1 MGDVFRR
8 FALCF
13 TLSLC
18 ISIAAIN
25 AQILQDTASLN
36 LVRKGIDS
44 VYNMHFAFAHE
55 ALRKISQLYPEHPIV
70 ILFKGIITY
79 WENYPLLSNSAAAS
93 SFEKDMRHCIA
104 LCEKNKNPSY
114 VAEYL
119 LANLC
124 ARGLLLTFYTDND
137 RNNDVFPLAT
147 STYTFIKRSFDFTS
161 VYSDFFFF
169 TGLYNYYREVYP
181 KVHPVFKPLIIFFR
195 KGNRIKGLEELQ
207 IAAQK
212 SILLKAESF
221 SDLSF
226 INISYENNYLKAS
239 YFSKHLH
246 DLYPDNP
253 EYLAE
258 YVKNLLLVKKY
269 DEADSLVR
277 SSGTN
282 QVKSYFQAQMAIF
295 KGIIEEKKYHDNKFA
310 QQYYN
315 VGVRDMTSFGAYGN
329 EYISYACFGLSRI
342 FGINGDKENQKAY
355 HKRAMKLSDLKKINF
370 D

>member
-1 MGDVFRR
+1 MGKVFRI
-8 FALCF
+8 FATYF

-18 ISIAAIN
+18 IGLAAIN

-36 LVRKGIDS
+36 LVKKGIDS
-44 VYNMHFAFAHE
+44 VYNIHFAYAHE
-55 ALRKISQLYPEHPIV
+55 ALRKISQLYPEHPVV
-70 ILFKGIITY
+70 ILFKGTITY

-104 LCEKNKNPSY
+104 LCEKNKNSSY
-114 VAEYL
+114 VAEFL

-124 ARGLLLTFYTDND
+124 ARGLLLTFYADND
-137 RNNDVFPLAT
+137 QNNEVFPLAA
-147 STYTFIKRSFDFTS
+147 STYPFIKRSFDFTS

-181 KVHPVFKPLIIFFR
+181 KVHPVFRPLIIFFR
-195 KGNRIKGLEELQ
+195 KGNRVEGLEELQ

-221 SDLSF
+221 SDLSY
-226 INISYENNYLKAS
+226 INISYENNYKQAS

-246 DLYPDNP
+246 NLYPDNP
-253 EYLAE
+253 EYLGE

-269 DEADSLVR
+269 DEADSLVI

-282 QVKSYFQAQMAIF
+282 QEKSFFQAQMSIF
-295 KGIIEEKKYHDNKFA
+295 KGIIQEKKYHNNKLA

-315 VGVRDMTSFGAYGN
+315 VGVRDMTSFGSYGN
-329 EYISYACFGLSRI
+329 EYIAYAYFGLSRI

-355 HKRAMKLSDLKKINF
+355 RKRAMKLAYLKKINF

>member
-1 MGDVFRR
+1 MGKVFRR
-8 FALCF
+8 FTTCV
-13 TLSLC
+13 TLSFFV
-18 ISIAAIN
+18 SIAAIN

-36 LVRKGIDS
+36 LVKKGIDS
-44 VYNMHFAFAHE
+44 VYNTQFAYAHE

-114 VAEYL
+114 VAEFL

-124 ARGLLLTFYTDND
+124 ARGLLLTFYAGND
-137 RNNDVFPLAT
+137 HNNDVFPLAA
-147 STYTFIKRSFDFTS
+147 STYPFIKRSFDFTS

-181 KVHPVFKPLIIFFR
+181 KVHPVFKPLIFFFR
-195 KGNRIKGLEELQ
+195 KGNRVKGLEELQ
-207 IAAQK
+207 IAALK

-221 SDLSF
+221 SDLSY

-295 KGIIEEKKYHDNKFA
+295 KGIIEEKKYHDYKLA
-310 QQYYN
+310 QHYYN
-315 VGVRDMTSFGAYGN
+315 VGVRDITSFGAYGN
-329 EYISYACFGLSRI
+329 EYIAYAYFGLSRI

-355 HKRAMKLSDLKKINF
+355 RKRAMKLADLKKISF

>member
-1 MGDVFRR
+1 M
-8 FALCF
+8 
-13 TLSLC
+13 
-18 ISIAAIN
+18 
-25 AQILQDTASLN
+25 
-36 LVRKGIDS
+36 
-44 VYNMHFAFAHE
+44 
-55 ALRKISQLYPEHPIV
+55 
-70 ILFKGIITY
+70 
-79 WENYPLLSNSAAAS
+79 
-93 SFEKDMRHCIA
+93 
-104 LCEKNKNPSY
+104 
-114 VAEYL
+114 AEFL

-137 RNNDVFPLAT
+137 QNNDVFPLAA
-147 STYTFIKRSFDFTS
+147 STYPFLKRSFNFTS

-181 KVHPVFKPLIIFFR
+181 KVHHVFKPLIIFFR
-195 KGNRIKGLEELQ
+195 KGNRVKGLEELQ
-207 IAAQK
+207 IAAKK

-221 SDLSF
+221 SDLSY

-269 DEADSLVR
+269 DEADSLLR

-282 QVKSYFQAQMAIF
+282 QVISYFQAQMAIF
-295 KGIIEEKKYHDNKFA
+295 KGIIEEKKYHDYKFA

-315 VGVRDMTSFGAYGN
+315 VGVRNMTSFGEYGN
-329 EYISYACFGLSRI
+329 EYIAYAYFGLSRI

-355 HKRAMKLSDLKKINF
+355 HKRAMKLSDFKKINF

>member
-1 MGDVFRR
+1 MGKVFRR
-8 FALCF
+8 FATCF
-13 TLSLC
+13 TLSLGV
-18 ISIAAIN
+18 SIAAIN
-25 AQILQDTASLN
+25 GQILQDTASLN
-36 LVRKGIDS
+36 LVKKGIDS
-44 VYNMHFAFAHE
+44 IYNTNFAYAHE
-55 ALRKISQLYPEHPIV
+55 ALRKINQLYPEHPIV
-70 ILFKGIITY
+70 ILFKGTITY
-79 WENYPLLSNSAAAS
+79 WENYPLLSNSFAAS

-119 LANLC
+119 LVNLC

-137 RNNDVFPLAT
+137 QNNDVFPLAI
-147 STYTFIKRSFDFTS
+147 STYPFIKRSFDFTS

-169 TGLYNYYREVYP
+169 TGLYNYYREAYP
-181 KVHPVFKPLIIFFR
+181 KVHPVFKPLVFFFR
-195 KGNRIKGLEELQ
+195 KGNRVKGLEELQ

-221 SDLSF
+221 SDLSY
-226 INISYENNYLKAS
+226 IHISYENNYPKAS

-253 EYLAE
+253 GYLAE

-269 DEADSLVR
+269 DEADSLVK
-277 SSGTN
+277 STGTN
-282 QVKSYFQAQMAIF
+282 QVKSYFQAQMTIF
-295 KGIIEEKKYHDNKFA
+295 KGIIEEKKNHDYKLA
-310 QQYYN
+310 QHYYN
-315 VGVRDMTSFGAYGN
+315 VGARDMTSFGEYGN
-329 EYISYACFGLSRI
+329 EYIAYAYFGLSRI

-355 HKRAMKLSDLKKINF
+355 RKRAMKLSDLKKINF